1 MRQGELVVA
10 IGNPLGIEFAGSVTV
25 GVVSAT
31 ERTLTIEDRQFK
43 LIQTDAAI
51 NPGNSG
57 GALVDRNGLLVG
69 INSAKLVVQGVEGMG
84 FAIPISDARPIIEE
98 LIEKGYVSR
107 PYIGIE
113 GYVVDEINAK
123 RAGIPQG
130 ILVKNILPGG
140 PAHRA
145 GIKELDIIT
154 HVDGERVNDFN
165 DLSAILEKHK
175 PGNQVKIVLDRA
187 GQSVTIDLVLGEMP
201 RG

>member
-1 MRQGELVVA
+1 M
-10 IGNPLGIEFAGSVTV
+10 
-25 GVVSAT
+25 
-31 ERTLTIEDRQFK
+31 
-43 LIQTDAAI
+43 
-51 NPGNSG
+51 
-57 GALVDRNGLLVG
+57 G